1 MERDIEKPERRITD
15 FERERRKPEMIR
27 DLQEQREQ
35 SKRMRFFEKDIE
47 KQEIRMKDFQMERE
61 GQSWRS

>member
-1 MERDIEKPERRITD
+1 
-15 FERERRKPEMIR
+15 
-27 DLQEQREQ
+27 
-35 SKRMRFFEKDIE
+35 MRFFEKDIE